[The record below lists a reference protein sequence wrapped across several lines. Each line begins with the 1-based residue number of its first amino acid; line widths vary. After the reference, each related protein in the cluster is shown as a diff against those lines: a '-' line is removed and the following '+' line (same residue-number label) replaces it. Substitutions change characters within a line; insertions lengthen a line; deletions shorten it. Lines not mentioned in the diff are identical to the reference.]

1 MKRMLVNATQREEL
15 RVAMVDGQKLYDLD
29 IEVPS
34 REQRK
39 SNIYKG
45 RITRIEPS
53 LEACFVDFGVQRHGF
68 LPLKEISSEY
78 FVKQPESGDRVQ
90 IREVLREG
98 QEIVVQVD
106 KEERGTK
113 GAALTTFISLAG
125 RFIVLMPNN
134 PGAGG
139 VSRRI
144 QGEERDTVRQSLED
158 LQVPDGMGCIVRTA
172 GIGRTTEELKWDL
185 DYLLRV
191 WEAIKQVVVTR
202 PAPFLIYQEGNAIVR
217 ALRDYF
223 SNDIG
228 EILIDNPAIYQ
239 EAVEFMERVLP
250 HNIKKLKLYEDNT
263 VPLFTRYQ
271 IESQIESA
279 YGHKVQLPSGGSIVI
294 DRTEALTAIDI
305 NSARS
310 TKGEDIEETA
320 LNTNLEAADEI
331 GRQLRI
337 RDLGGLVVVD
347 FIDMGP
353 QRNQREVEERLRQA
367 VRHDR
372 ARIQIGKISRFGLLE
387 MSRQRL
393 RPSLEESTQ
402 SICPRC
408 SGAGN
413 IRSVESLALAIL
425 RLVGEEARKERTA
438 KVIAQLPMDVA
449 NYILNEKRDWVQ
461 TLQEANGVQVV
472 LLGNPDLET
481 PNYVA
486 APRARR
492 RGRAARERG
501 HELQAHRAEAGHLG
515 RVRGDQEA
523 AEDRGSRG
531 LERACRAR
539 RYRRRPHR
547 LRLRRRRRRRRRRP
561 RRRSPASSRG
571 SGHSCSAAA
580 SRAAPSARGA
590 ESRRRRRRQRSAR
603 RDHREPRDRE
613 RGDRDHRGDRGD
625 HRRDRDRGPGSQ
637 RARPGSGP
645 RSRDRERGERD
656 VATASV
662 ATAIAATATAT
673 ASSARRPTRT
683 PHGRAGR
690 EPGPG
695 SGTGPQPGQG
705 RRPGQ
710 GQGQAQGQGQ
720 GQPGQARDRAKAS
733 RAAAAALAQSPRR
746 STPRAWPTA
755 RAPQRTAAE
764 PQQGESHA
772 RATFDA
778 PPPRAERR
786 VTTRRRRAASDLDAP
801 RARRARLR
809 ARPTAAGARRA
820 RLRASPRSRGRRRPS
835 RAIASPSRDAQPSTS
850 YREPASRAIASRAD
864 REPSYR
870 DEPREPSTRAAER
883 SARARADPPA
893 PTSVRR
899 ASRLLD
905 ASLSRRSRG
914 GGGRAAQMLEEA
926 RGGLLD
932 EIEHVLEAR
941 AAAVVRIGHL
951 APLEMRR
958 ELQEQPDPVSILGG
972 TQLEQ
977 ELPILLVHREHEL
990 EVLEVLLPSRAARAA
1005 A

>member
-1 MKRMLVNATQREEL
+1 MLVNATQREEL

-78 FVKQPESGDRVQ
+78 FVKQPDSGDVR
-90 IREVLREG
+90 IRDVLREG

-125 RFIVLMPNN
+125 RYIVLMPNN
-134 PGAGG
+134 PGGGG

-144 QGEERDTVRQSLED
+144 QGEERDTIRQSLED

-250 HNIKKLKLYEDNT
+250 HNIKKLKLYEDNA

-320 LNTNLEAADEI
+320 LNTNLEAADEV

-353 QRNQREVEERLRQA
+353 QRNQREVEERLRAA

-402 SICPRC
+402 SVCPRC

-413 IRSVESLALAIL
+413 IRGVESLALAVL

-449 NYILNEKRDWVQ
+449 NYVLNEKRDWVQ

-481 PNYVA
+481 PNYTLRRVRDDEIGLPENAGTSYKLVAPKPDISAAYEEIKKQPKTEEAAVSNVLPSTPAPTPA
-486 APRARR
+486 APPPPVEEPAPRP
-492 RGRAARERG
+492 GAAAPVAQVG
-501 HELQAHRAEAGHLG
+501 IFM
-515 RVRGDQEA
+515 
-523 AEDRGSRG
+523 
-531 LERACRAR
+531 
-539 RYRRRPHR
+539 R
-547 LRLRRRRRRRRRRP
+547 LWAFLF
-561 RRRSPASSRG
+561 G
-571 SGHSCSAAA
+571 SGGGGGGGEAPAPAKSADGGD
-580 SRAAPSARGA
+580 R
-590 ESRRRRRRQRSAR
+590 ERSAR
-603 RDHREPRDRE
+603 RDHRDRDRGDRE
-613 RGDRDHRGDRGD
+613 RGDRDRGDRDRGD
-625 HRRDRDRGPGSQ
+625 RDRDHRGRGEHRRDRDRDRDRDRGRGRDRNRDQRGGDGRPRSEPQQGQAAQQGQAGQAPQQGQGSQ
-637 RARPGSGP
+637 QN
-645 RSRDRERGERD
+645 
-656 VATASV
+656 
-662 ATAIAATATAT
+662 
-673 ASSARRPTRT
+673 
-683 PHGRAGR
+683 H
-690 EPGPG
+690 
-695 SGTGPQPGQG
+695 
-705 RRPGQ
+705 GQ
-710 GQGQAQGQGQ
+710 GQGTHEKPGQPGQQGHQGQQGQQGQGQQ
-720 GQPGQARDRAKAS
+720 GQPGQGQAGRGGRRSRHRRGGQRQEHGQRQDGQRQDAQRQDHGQEHRPEQSSGNEAPPSNVNAASEPSPSFPEPSASYYPPEQEAPAFEAPRESAPERDYASEVPREPAPERDYSSPEPRPDPVEPEFVRSAPQDTDTRDRATPGESAGSSDWS
-733 RAAAAALAQSPRR
+733 RQER
-746 STPRAWPTA
+746 SFNDTPRDTA
-755 RAPQRTAAE
+755 SDVGGRAPQAE
-764 PQQGESHA
+764 PS
-772 RATFDA
+772 A
-778 PPPRAERR
+778 P
-786 VTTRRRRAASDLDAP
+786 ASSD
-801 RARRARLR
+801 
-809 ARPTAAGARRA
+809 
-820 RLRASPRSRGRRRPS
+820 
-835 RAIASPSRDAQPSTS
+835 
-850 YREPASRAIASRAD
+850 EPAPVRS
-864 REPSYR
+864 
-870 DEPREPSTRAAER
+870 DERQT
-883 SARARADPPA
+883 
-893 PTSVRR
+893 
-899 ASRLLD
+899 
-905 ASLSRRSRG
+905 G
-914 GGGRAAQMLEEA
+914 
-926 RGGLLD
+926 
-932 EIEHVLEAR
+932 
-941 AAAVVRIGHL
+941 
-951 APLEMRR
+951 
-958 ELQEQPDPVSILGG
+958 
-972 TQLEQ
+972 
-977 ELPILLVHREHEL
+977 
-990 EVLEVLLPSRAARAA
+990 
-1005 A
+1005 

>member
-78 FVKQPESGDRVQ
+78 FVKQPDSGEVR

-158 LQVPDGMGCIVRTA
+158 LQIPDGMGCIVRTA

-239 EAVEFMERVLP
+239 DAVEFMERVLP

-353 QRNQREVEERLRQA
+353 QRNQREVEDRLRAA

-402 SICPRC
+402 SVCPRC

-413 IRSVESLALAIL
+413 IRSVESLALAVL

-449 NYILNEKRDWVQ
+449 NYVLNEKRDWVQ
-461 TLQEANGVQVV
+461 TLQEANGVTVV

-481 PNYVA
+481 PNYTLRRVRDDEVGLAENVGTSYKLVDAKPDISVAYEEIKKQPKAEEAAVSNVLPSTPAPTPA
-486 APRARR
+486 APPPP
-492 RGRAARERG
+492 
-501 HELQAHRAEAGHLG
+501 AEEPAPRPVAQVGIFTRFWAFLFG
-515 RVRGDQEA
+515 TGEAPAPVKTPDTGGD
-523 AEDRGSRG
+523 
-531 LERACRAR
+531 
-539 RYRRRPHR
+539 
-547 LRLRRRRRRRRRRP
+547 
-561 RRRSPASSRG
+561 
-571 SGHSCSAAA
+571 
-580 SRAAPSARGA
+580 
-590 ESRRRRRRQRSAR
+590 RQRSAR
-603 RDHREPRDRE
+603 RDHRDRDRE
-613 RGDRDHRGDRGD
+613 RDRDFRGGRGD
-625 HRRDRDRGPGSQ
+625 HRRDRDRE
-637 RARPGSGP
+637 
-645 RSRDRERGERD
+645 RDRDRDRDQNRERNARGGRD
-656 VATASV
+656 
-662 ATAIAATATAT
+662 
-673 ASSARRPTRT
+673 RDRDRNRDQRPADGGQQR
-683 PHGRAGR
+683 PRP
-690 EPGPG
+690 EP
-695 SGTGPQPGQG
+695 QQGQG
-705 RRPGQ
+705 QQHGHAHGQQGQGQQGQGQQGQ
-710 GQGQAQGQGQ
+710 GQGQGQQGQPGQQGQGQ
-720 GQPGQARDRAKAS
+720 GQPGRGGRRS
-733 RAAAAALAQSPRR
+733 RHRRGGQRHDHGQQRPQQPSNGAQAAANEPNEVFEAPPSSP
-746 STPRAWPTA
+746 P
-755 RAPQRTAAE
+755 E
-764 PQQGESHA
+764 PSA
-772 RATFDA
+772 SSSYDA
-778 PPPRAERR
+778 PPPELTQATD
-786 VTTRRRRAASDLDAP
+786 VP
-801 RARRARLR
+801 
-809 ARPTAAGARRA
+809 
-820 RLRASPRSRGRRRPS
+820 
-835 RAIASPSRDAQPSTS
+835 
-850 YREPASRAIASRAD
+850 REPAPERDFAPPRGERVEAD
-864 REPSYR
+864 FARSAPEGIEAREERR
-870 DEPREPSTRAAER
+870 DPPPATAARNESWTPPER
-883 SARARADPPA
+883 SFEERPSQAVSERAEPASSGEAVAVSADERQA
-893 PTSVRR
+893 
-899 ASRLLD
+899 
-905 ASLSRRSRG
+905 G
-914 GGGRAAQMLEEA
+914 
-926 RGGLLD
+926 
-932 EIEHVLEAR
+932 
-941 AAAVVRIGHL
+941 
-951 APLEMRR
+951 
-958 ELQEQPDPVSILGG
+958 
-972 TQLEQ
+972 
-977 ELPILLVHREHEL
+977 
-990 EVLEVLLPSRAARAA
+990 
-1005 A
+1005 

>member
-1 MKRMLVNATQREEL
+1 MLVNATQREEL

-45 RITRIEPS
+45 RITRVEPS

-78 FVKQPESGDRVQ
+78 FIKQPESGERVQ

-158 LQVPDGMGCIVRTA
+158 LQIPDGMGCIVRTA
-172 GIGRTTEELKWDL
+172 GIGRSTEELKWDV

-228 EILIDNPAIYQ
+228 EILIDNPNVYQ

-305 NSARS
+305 NSARA
-310 TKGEDIEETA
+310 TKGDDIEETA
-320 LNTNLEAADEI
+320 LNTNVEAADEI

-337 RDLGGLVVVD
+337 RDLGGLIVVD

-353 QRNQREVEERLRQA
+353 QRNQREVEDRLRAA

-402 SICPRC
+402 SVCPRC

-461 TLQEANGVQVV
+461 TLQEANGVTVV

-481 PNYVA
+481 PNYTLRRVRDDEVTLPENTGTSYKLVAPKPDPSVAYEEIKRQPKTEEAAVSNVLPSTPAPTPAAPPPPPPEEPAKAVVVA
-486 APRARR
+486 AQPGLFARIWAFLFGTPGTAPPPAPESESDR
-492 RGRAARERG
+492 
-501 HELQAHRAEAGHLG
+501 HRH
-515 RVRGDQEA
+515 
-523 AEDRGSRG
+523 
-531 LERACRAR
+531 
-539 RYRRRPHR
+539 P
-547 LRLRRRRRRRRRRP
+547 
-561 RRRSPASSRG
+561 
-571 SGHSCSAAA
+571 
-580 SRAAPSARGA
+580 
-590 ESRRRRRRQRSAR
+590 R
-603 RDHREPRDRE
+603 RDHHRDRDRE
-613 RGDRDHRGDRGD
+613 RDHRGGRGD
-625 HRRDRDRGPGSQ
+625 HRRDRDRGRDRDRDRG
-637 RARPGSGP
+637 REHNAARDRDRDRDPH
-645 RSRDRERGERD
+645 RDRDRDRERDRD
-656 VATASV
+656 RDRNRDRDQRHANDAG
-662 ATAIAATATAT
+662 AQ
-673 ASSARRPTRT
+673 RPPR
-683 PHGRAGR
+683 P
-690 EPGPG
+690 E
-695 SGTGPQPGQG
+695 QP
-705 RRPGQ
+705 
-710 GQGQAQGQGQ
+710 QGQAQPPQPGQ
-720 GQPGQARDRAKAS
+720 GQPGQGQPGQGQQGQPGQQGHQGQGQQGGGRS
-733 RAAAAALAQSPRR
+733 RR
-746 STPRAWPTA
+746 SRNRRGGQRHDHGQQRGNAGANGGQQPPTEQGQMFEA
-755 RAPQRTAAE
+755 PPSHQEQAPEQADSRPPTVDVLQGEFAPPQR
-764 PQQGESHA
+764 
-772 RATFDA
+772 DYA
-778 PPPRAERR
+778 PPER
-786 VTTRRRRAASDLDAP
+786 DFPAP
-801 RARRARLR
+801 
-809 ARPTAAGARRA
+809 
-820 RLRASPRSRGRRRPS
+820 
-835 RAIASPSRDAQPSTS
+835 
-850 YREPASRAIASRAD
+850 
-864 REPSYR
+864 
-870 DEPREPSTRAAER
+870 EPREPSPAVETRF
-883 SARARADPPA
+883 DPPA
-893 PTSVRR
+893 PAQQDWQPPPEPSYREER
-899 ASRLLD
+899 HDAPAAS
-905 ASLSRRSRG
+905 
-914 GGGRAAQMLEEA
+914 EEPRPPNA
-926 RGGLLD
+926 D
-932 EIEHVLEAR
+932 ER
-941 AAAVVRIGHL
+941 
-951 APLEMRR
+951 P
-958 ELQEQPDPVSILGG
+958 
-972 TQLEQ
+972 
-977 ELPILLVHREHEL
+977 
-990 EVLEVLLPSRAARAA
+990 
-1005 A
+1005 

>member
-1 MKRMLVNATQREEL
+1 MLVNATQREEL

-45 RITRIEPS
+45 RITRVEPS

-78 FVKQPESGDRVQ
+78 FIKQPESGERVQ

-158 LQVPDGMGCIVRTA
+158 LQIPDGMGCIVRTA
-172 GIGRTTEELKWDL
+172 GIGRSTEELKWDV

-228 EILIDNPAIYQ
+228 EILIDNPNVYQ

-305 NSARS
+305 NSARA
-310 TKGEDIEETA
+310 TKGDDIEETA
-320 LNTNLEAADEI
+320 LNTNVEAADEI

-337 RDLGGLVVVD
+337 RDLGGLIVVD

-353 QRNQREVEERLRQA
+353 QRNQREVEDRLRAA

-402 SICPRC
+402 SVCPRC

-461 TLQEANGVQVV
+461 TLQEANGVTVV

-481 PNYVA
+481 PNYTLRRVRDDEVTLPENTGTSYKLVAPKPDPSVAYEEIKRQPKTEEAAVSNVLPSTPAPTPAAPPPPPPEEPAKAVVVA
-486 APRARR
+486 AQPGLFARIWAFLFGTPGTAPPPAPESESDR
-492 RGRAARERG
+492 
-501 HELQAHRAEAGHLG
+501 HRH
-515 RVRGDQEA
+515 
-523 AEDRGSRG
+523 
-531 LERACRAR
+531 
-539 RYRRRPHR
+539 P
-547 LRLRRRRRRRRRRP
+547 
-561 RRRSPASSRG
+561 
-571 SGHSCSAAA
+571 
-580 SRAAPSARGA
+580 
-590 ESRRRRRRQRSAR
+590 R
-603 RDHREPRDRE
+603 RDHHRDRDRE
-613 RGDRDHRGDRGD
+613 RDHRGGRGD
-625 HRRDRDRGPGSQ
+625 HRRDRDRGRDRDRDRG
-637 RARPGSGP
+637 REHNAARDRDRDRDPH
-645 RSRDRERGERD
+645 RDRDRDRERDRD
-656 VATASV
+656 RDRNRDRDQRHANDAG
-662 ATAIAATATAT
+662 AQ
-673 ASSARRPTRT
+673 RPPR
-683 PHGRAGR
+683 P
-690 EPGPG
+690 E
-695 SGTGPQPGQG
+695 QP
-705 RRPGQ
+705 
-710 GQGQAQGQGQ
+710 QGQAQPPQPGQ
-720 GQPGQARDRAKAS
+720 GQPGQGQQGQPGQQGHQGQGQQGGGRS
-733 RAAAAALAQSPRR
+733 RR
-746 STPRAWPTA
+746 SRNRRGGQRHDHGQQRGNAGANGGQQPPTEQGQMFEA
-755 RAPQRTAAE
+755 PPSHQEQAPEQADSRPPTVDVLQGEFAPPQR
-764 PQQGESHA
+764 
-772 RATFDA
+772 DYA
-778 PPPRAERR
+778 PPER
-786 VTTRRRRAASDLDAP
+786 DFPAP
-801 RARRARLR
+801 
-809 ARPTAAGARRA
+809 
-820 RLRASPRSRGRRRPS
+820 
-835 RAIASPSRDAQPSTS
+835 
-850 YREPASRAIASRAD
+850 
-864 REPSYR
+864 
-870 DEPREPSTRAAER
+870 EPREPSPAVETRF
-883 SARARADPPA
+883 DPPA
-893 PTSVRR
+893 PAQQDWQPPPEPSYREER
-899 ASRLLD
+899 HDAPAAS
-905 ASLSRRSRG
+905 
-914 GGGRAAQMLEEA
+914 EEPRPPNA
-926 RGGLLD
+926 D
-932 EIEHVLEAR
+932 ER
-941 AAAVVRIGHL
+941 
-951 APLEMRR
+951 P
-958 ELQEQPDPVSILGG
+958 
-972 TQLEQ
+972 
-977 ELPILLVHREHEL
+977 
-990 EVLEVLLPSRAARAA
+990 
-1005 A
+1005 

>member
-1 MKRMLVNATQREEL
+1 MLVNATQREEL

-144 QGEERDTVRQSLED
+144 QGEERDSIRQSLED
-158 LQVPDGMGCIVRTA
+158 LQIPDGMGCIVRTA

-228 EILIDNPAIYQ
+228 EILIDNPTIYQ

-353 QRNQREVEERLRQA
+353 QRNQRDVEDRLRAA

-413 IRSVESLALAIL
+413 IRSVESLALAVL

-481 PNYVA
+481 PNYTLKRVRDDELGLPENAGTSYKLIDVKPDISVAYEEIKKQPRTEEAAVSNVLPSTPVPTPA
-486 APRARR
+486 APPPPPPP
-492 RGRAARERG
+492 
-501 HELQAHRAEAGHLG
+501 
-515 RVRGDQEA
+515 A
-523 AEDRGSRG
+523 AELPS
-531 LERACRAR
+531 AVAR
-539 RYRRRPHR
+539 PGIFTR
-547 LRLRRRRRRRRRRP
+547 LWLFLFG
-561 RRRSPASSRG
+561 PAEPP
-571 SGHSCSAAA
+571 AAA
-580 SRAAPSARGA
+580 KPADSSSGD
-590 ESRRRRRRQRSAR
+590 RQRSGQ
-603 RDHREPRDRE
+603 RDHRDRDRDRDRDRE
-613 RGDRDHRGDRGD
+613 RGRDRGHGGGRGGRGD
-625 HRRDRDRGPGSQ
+625 HPRDRDPQRDRERNAARGRGDHPRDRDRGDRDRGD
-637 RARPGSGP
+637 RDRGN
-645 RSRDRERGERD
+645 RDRERN
-656 VATASV
+656 
-662 ATAIAATATAT
+662 
-673 ASSARRPTRT
+673 
-683 PHGRAGR
+683 R
-690 EPGPG
+690 EPRPADAGAAQPRPEQNQG
-695 SGTGPQPGQG
+695 QGPQQGHGSQQGQA
-705 RRPGQ
+705 PQQ
-710 GQGQAQGQGQ
+710 GQGQQGQ
-720 GQPGQARDRAKAS
+720 GQPGQPGQGQPGRGG
-733 RAAAAALAQSPRR
+733 RR
-746 STPRAWPTA
+746 SRHRRGGGGGGQRHEHGQQRPAQPNGNQPPAGEANAASEAQVPSAPQNLSYDAPPQEA
-755 RAPQRTAAE
+755 RA
-764 PQQGESHA
+764 
-772 RATFDA
+772 FDA
-778 PPPRAERR
+778 PREEQRDYDTHQPPPPPVE
-786 VTTRRRRAASDLDAP
+786 
-801 RARRARLR
+801 
-809 ARPTAAGARRA
+809 
-820 RLRASPRSRGRRRPS
+820 
-835 RAIASPSRDAQPSTS
+835 TS
-850 YREPASRAIASRAD
+850 FASRSEPWSPPP
-864 REPSYR
+864 EPSYR
-870 DEPREPSTRAAER
+870 DDAGVDAPGRPTQTLAGMAAVEQRREQLPEAVAEDARDRAPQVAAAEPAAPPREPASSPREPASGSEPGPAR
-883 SARARADPPA
+883 SN
-893 PTSVRR
+893 
-899 ASRLLD
+899 
-905 ASLSRRSRG
+905 
-914 GGGRAAQMLEEA
+914 
-926 RGGLLD
+926 
-932 EIEHVLEAR
+932 EHQV
-941 AAAVVRIGHL
+941 G
-951 APLEMRR
+951 
-958 ELQEQPDPVSILGG
+958 
-972 TQLEQ
+972 
-977 ELPILLVHREHEL
+977 
-990 EVLEVLLPSRAARAA
+990 
-1005 A
+1005 

>member
-1 MKRMLVNATQREEL
+1 
-15 RVAMVDGQKLYDLD
+15 
-29 IEVPS
+29 
-34 REQRK
+34 
-39 SNIYKG
+39 
-45 RITRIEPS
+45 
-53 LEACFVDFGVQRHGF
+53 
-68 LPLKEISSEY
+68 
-78 FVKQPESGDRVQ
+78 
-90 IREVLREG
+90 
-98 QEIVVQVD
+98 
-106 KEERGTK
+106 
-113 GAALTTFISLAG
+113 
-125 RFIVLMPNN
+125 MPNN

-228 EILIDNPAIYQ
+228 EILIDSPAIYQ
-239 EAVEFMERVLP
+239 EGVEFMERVLP

-393 RPSLEESTQ
+393 RPSLEEATQ

-461 TLQEANGVQVV
+461 TLQEANGVTVV

-481 PNYVA
+481 PNYVLRRVRDDEVGLPENAGTSYKLIEPKPDMSVAYEEVKKQPKTEEAAVSNVLPSTPVPTPA
-486 APRARR
+486 APPPPAPEPPQAAAPQAAAPQLGIFTRLWRFLFGSGRHRRSARSTE
-492 RGRAARERG
+492 G
-501 HELQAHRAEAGHLG
+501 
-515 RVRGDQEA
+515 
-523 AEDRGSRG
+523 
-531 LERACRAR
+531 C
-539 RYRRRPHR
+539 
-547 LRLRRRRRRRRRRP
+547 RRRR
-561 RRRSPASSRG
+561 
-571 SGHSCSAAA
+571 SATLG
-580 SRAAPSARGA
+580 AP
-590 ESRRRRRRQRSAR
+590 
-603 RDHREPRDRE
+603 
-613 RGDRDHRGDRGD
+613 
-625 HRRDRDRGPGSQ
+625 
-637 RARPGSGP
+637 
-645 RSRDRERGERD
+645 
-656 VATASV
+656 
-662 ATAIAATATAT
+662 
-673 ASSARRPTRT
+673 
-683 PHGRAGR
+683 
-690 EPGPG
+690 
-695 SGTGPQPGQG
+695 
-705 RRPGQ
+705 
-710 GQGQAQGQGQ
+710 
-720 GQPGQARDRAKAS
+720 
-733 RAAAAALAQSPRR
+733 
-746 STPRAWPTA
+746 
-755 RAPQRTAAE
+755 
-764 PQQGESHA
+764 
-772 RATFDA
+772 
-778 PPPRAERR
+778 
-786 VTTRRRRAASDLDAP
+786 
-801 RARRARLR
+801 
-809 ARPTAAGARRA
+809 
-820 RLRASPRSRGRRRPS
+820 
-835 RAIASPSRDAQPSTS
+835 
-850 YREPASRAIASRAD
+850 
-864 REPSYR
+864 
-870 DEPREPSTRAAER
+870 
-883 SARARADPPA
+883 
-893 PTSVRR
+893 
-899 ASRLLD
+899 
-905 ASLSRRSRG
+905 
-914 GGGRAAQMLEEA
+914 
-926 RGGLLD
+926 
-932 EIEHVLEAR
+932 
-941 AAAVVRIGHL
+941 
-951 APLEMRR
+951 
-958 ELQEQPDPVSILGG
+958 
-972 TQLEQ
+972 
-977 ELPILLVHREHEL
+977 
-990 EVLEVLLPSRAARAA
+990 
-1005 A
+1005 

>member
-29 IEVPS
+29 IEVPT

-68 LPLKEISSEY
+68 LPLKEISNEY

-228 EILIDNPAIYQ
+228 EILIDSPAIYQ

-250 HNIKKLKLYEDNT
+250 HNIKKLKLYDDNT

-461 TLQEANGVQVV
+461 TLQEANGVTRRAARQSGSRDAE
-472 LLGNPDLET
+472 LL
-481 PNYVA
+481 A
-486 APRARR
+486 AARPRR
-492 RGRAARERG
+492 RGRAAGERR
-501 HELQAHRAEAGHLG
+501 HELQAHRH
-515 RVRGDQEA
+515 R
-523 AEDRGSRG
+523 SRTSR
-531 LERACRAR
+531 LRTRKSRNSRRPRKPRFRTCCRAR
-539 RYRRRPHR
+539 RHRRRPHR
-547 LRLRRRRRRRRRRP
+547 RPPRGAARRRRAVAAVAQPGIFTRLW
-561 RRRSPASSRG
+561 AFLFG
-571 SGHSCSAAA
+571 SGGA
-580 SRAAPSARGA
+580 SEAPAAPK
-590 ESRRRRRRQRSAR
+590 SRRRRRSATL
-603 RDHREPRDRE
+603 
-613 RGDRDHRGDRGD
+613 G
-625 HRRDRDRGPGSQ
+625 
-637 RARPGSGP
+637 
-645 RSRDRERGERD
+645 
-656 VATASV
+656 
-662 ATAIAATATAT
+662 
-673 ASSARRPTRT
+673 
-683 PHGRAGR
+683 
-690 EPGPG
+690 
-695 SGTGPQPGQG
+695 
-705 RRPGQ
+705 
-710 GQGQAQGQGQ
+710 
-720 GQPGQARDRAKAS
+720 
-733 RAAAAALAQSPRR
+733 
-746 STPRAWPTA
+746 
-755 RAPQRTAAE
+755 AP
-764 PQQGESHA
+764 
-772 RATFDA
+772 
-778 PPPRAERR
+778 
-786 VTTRRRRAASDLDAP
+786 
-801 RARRARLR
+801 
-809 ARPTAAGARRA
+809 
-820 RLRASPRSRGRRRPS
+820 RPS
-835 RAIASPSRDAQPSTS
+835 RAR
-850 YREPASRAIASRAD
+850 
-864 REPSYR
+864 
-870 DEPREPSTRAAER
+870 PRS
-883 SARARADPPA
+883 
-893 PTSVRR
+893 
-899 ASRLLD
+899 
-905 ASLSRRSRG
+905 
-914 GGGRAAQMLEEA
+914 
-926 RGGLLD
+926 
-932 EIEHVLEAR
+932 
-941 AAAVVRIGHL
+941 
-951 APLEMRR
+951 
-958 ELQEQPDPVSILGG
+958 
-972 TQLEQ
+972 
-977 ELPILLVHREHEL
+977 
-990 EVLEVLLPSRAARAA
+990 
-1005 A
+1005 